1 MSSSTR
7 ELDITAADKEL
18 IVRNYIRDASTQ
30 FKIVAT
36 HATRFGEQ
44 RDGYLGD
51 HFLLKFTVL
60 VTNDDVAD
68 GVLEIETFAKVL
80 PKAIPSL
87 VKYLEETEAFAK
99 EAELFRG
106 LIPRMQ
112 KLGRFA
118 PEALFSAPGG
128 ELIVFR
134 NLKLEGFRTLQN
146 NDGLFD
152 LVHLEQALRVLA
164 RMHAACWALEKQ
176 SGKSVTELYPSALD
190 ENSWVVKD
198 DYPRVKELENN
209 IDTLLALV
217 KHYEKNGK
225 RSASLVESLPN
236 CVRQIYDL
244 VKTSTVYRNVFSHAD
259 LWNNNVMF
267 RYSEH
272 GSPMDCLLVDF
283 QLSRYVPPAYDFNM
297 LLSLTMTSG
306 YRRRHLS
313 YLQGYYYQSLRM
325 ELTRHGIMI
334 EEMLAHEDFLESCK
348 FYRKAGAIDSLFIN
362 VVTMLPRDILDEVFS
377 SAEKYE
383 HFTAESKTTKCLK
396 AFDECLAY
404 RTRMVDII
412 ENIVD
417 TFGLQ

>member
-1 MSSSTR
+1 MSSPQ
-7 ELDITAADKEL
+7 ELDISAADKEL
-18 IVRNYIRDASTQ
+18 IVQAYIHDASTQ
-30 FKIVAT
+30 FRIVSTRAS
-36 HATRFGEQ
+36 RFGEQ
-44 RDGYLGD
+44 RTGYLGD

-60 VTNDDVAD
+60 VTNDDVVD
-68 GVLEIETFAKVL
+68 GMLEIEAFAKVL

-87 VKYLEETEAFAK
+87 ARYLEETEAFSK
-99 EAELFRG
+99 EAKLFQE
-106 LIPRMQ
+106 LIPRLQ

-118 PEALFSAPGG
+118 PEPLFSAPGG

-176 SGKSVTELYPSALD
+176 CAKSVTELYPTVLD
-190 ENSWVVKD
+190 ENSWIAKEN
-198 DYPRVKELENN
+198 YPRAKELENN

-217 KHYEKNGK
+217 RHHEKNGK
-225 RSASLVESLPN
+225 RRADLVENLPN
-236 CVRQIYDL
+236 CVRQIYEL
-244 VKTSTVYRNVFSHAD
+244 VKTSKVYRNVFSHAD

-313 YLQGYYYQSLRM
+313 FLQGYYYQSLRM
-325 ELTRHGIMI
+325 ELTRHGMVI
-334 EEMLAHEDFLESCK
+334 EDILTEDDFRVSCK
-348 FYRKAGAIDSLFIN
+348 LYRQAGAIDSFLIN
-362 VVTMLPRDILDEVFS
+362 LVTLLPKDVLDDIFS

-383 HFTAESKTTKCLK
+383 HFSAESKTAVCLK
-396 AFDECLAY
+396 AFDESLAY
-404 RTRMVDII
+404 RTRMIDII
-412 ENIVD
+412 ENIID
-417 TFGLQ
+417 TFELQ